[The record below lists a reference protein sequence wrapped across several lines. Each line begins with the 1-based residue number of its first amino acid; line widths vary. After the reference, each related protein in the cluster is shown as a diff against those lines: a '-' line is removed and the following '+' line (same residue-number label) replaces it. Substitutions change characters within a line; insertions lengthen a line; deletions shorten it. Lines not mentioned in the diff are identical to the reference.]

1 MKRLMIASVL
11 AFTAA
16 FAMPVMA
23 EDHGEGAEHEE
34 IDHFDEFQGYL
45 KVSEGFVNLAN
56 RKDAAVFFAIEGIIE
71 IHEEKGQ
78 PAEAIAAL
86 RSVLDSYP
94 QTAETLPFRNII
106 RFQLRDLYLE
116 NDQPDLALAEL
127 QAILTDNR

>member
-56 RKDAAVFFAIEGIIE
+56 RKDAAAFFAIEGIVE
-71 IHEEKGQ
+71 IHEETGGR
-78 PAEAIAAL
+78 ADAIAAL
-86 RSVLDSYP
+86 RSILDTYP
-94 QTAETLPFRNII
+94 QTAEALPFRNII

-116 NDQPDLALAEL
+116 NEQPELALAEL
-127 QAILTDNR
+127 QAVLTENR